1 MAPFD
6 NGYSSTLINKLSP
19 LIEGQVPDFIQ
30 ADHEVFVRF
39 LKHYYQYLES
49 GELRV
54 TVSIDN
60 MLLEV
65 QTESFL
71 LLEDGNKLVLESSEG
86 KFSPNE
92 TITGG
97 TSKATATV
105 LVDDLG
111 NSIKPRLF
119 ISGQQQFQTGE
130 TITGGTSGATGT
142 VVRYRGNP
150 IQNLQQLIEYANTD
164 NTIYDFLDQLRES
177 FMNAIPKNLASGLD
191 QRNLIKNIRE
201 LYRAKGTSEGHKIF
215 LRMLLDQ
222 SSDILYPNQFMMR
235 VSDGNWGYK
244 NIIRCSPGV
253 NSDPFEMVGQV
264 ITGQTSGATAVVAN
278 AISTAEGAD
287 EISEFEINP
296 ASLTGTFVDGETV
309 IGVAINEDVDM
320 SFTVRGIVTS
330 YTVTDGGKLYSVNE
344 DLDLDGQSTIG
355 NGEATAKIGSIK
367 TGSVSRVV
375 IDDVG
380 ANYEVGDTLTFTTT
394 ETGTSTKAATGFVS
408 VIDGS
413 LAIDGTDSSGTDA
426 DDNLILED
434 GSTSS
439 LVVFNIGLEGATG
452 DGVLLLDRTT
462 AAGANAGDK
471 LVLEAATRVQFTLDS
486 YGTVNDTFALES
498 GTVGT
503 GEIARVFIKD
513 GGEGYSLLP
522 SVTVTS
528 TNGTGAALLSDTD
541 DIGVVD
547 SVVIPNQGF
556 KYIEAPEGRFR
567 ANFLLKDVSGTF
579 ALNNTLTTAGLT
591 GTVQSFDST
600 TKVLKTTFDDVER
613 VAMETGDSNTIELE
627 NATEVTIDG
636 RAVGFSLADRVG
648 ETVFKIDNHL
658 AGEGDLRLETGDN
671 ILMEGSDE
679 VGIDRFIVED
689 ELSNVFLIRE
699 DGTVHNG
706 VIGFQLET
714 ATPNSENGFGNLIY
728 EDNTGG
734 ERVLTERSVSNQSS
748 RVGGPGSGFISES
761 VGNPNITRVNR
772 ALPFPTKGVS
782 PGPFAISLSI
792 VGRSEVGIIIDE
804 NDLIKTNNTEDLGKF
819 GDMLLLL
826 EDATANV
833 GDKLIGERTGNN
845 IIFNGTGDIDNLVA
859 EDLLGNVNINQEGA
873 ASGTGRI
880 IIESAF
886 TTAPNSLSGVALLP
900 NLRSRM
906 LGNEEALSGN
916 IEINR
921 TNSDS
926 KDAGDDI
933 ILEDV
938 PDFSSETVTI
948 TDSGGAT
955 GTIVSVDVA
964 KGTSSIGTI
973 AETTPSYSNIESL
986 IGEALN
992 RIQDSVYYQQ
1002 FAYEVQVGAG
1012 QGEYLDQM
1020 KKAVHPAGFN
1030 IFGKV
1035 SIATL
1040 VSAAI
1045 PVAGSSLG
1053 GGYTADT
1060 DTFSPVLASTF
1071 EIIFAEQITK
1081 DHRAI
1086 TRPVAG
1092 YDDKLVLETDNP
1104 VGELVLE
1111 AATVSSDVTGGL
1123 PNDTTGR
1130 LITET
1135 ENVIG
1140 ARILLETSSPGNPL
1154 YLILNASD
1162 TSGSNDG
1169 NRIVSETAESQSFTL
1184 ALEPPNTL
1192 NGGDFL
1198 PGGTIPSV
1206 LSFLLEDGTANTG
1219 DKLELE
1225 TDTPN
1230 CGRDKSFFTFDVSRN
1245 DRVLDEDGANQYLE
1259 TAGVGYRNSAGER
1272 GLVISRV
1279 VAKIN
1284 LPNKNVNS
1292 IPNGAVFLGENAFDE
1307 ELGSISLEI
1316 GKTGGNGTGN
1326 LTLNGFNQVNVLGN
1340 VDRIA
1345 ATGDKIQLQ
1354 TSTDSNVGSGVT
1366 FKDFAE
1372 YGNDNIV
1379 LNGSDTSGSNAGD
1392 NILLEAGTLD
1402 DSTHANV
1409 IPAMV
1414 ATDVLIGETR
1424 EFRAF
1429 HKIRDIIRPP
1439 RLSVNSHVNGED
1451 FNLVSEA
1458 SEVGTIQLEDATS
1471 SESTKD
1477 FLLLEDGVGVGF
1489 NNRLS
1494 LEKQF
1499 LIPEDFTANQSSGVI
1514 PTENFTNSDLEPR
1527 HYASDVAKRPIGSI
1541 SFESTGLGEVHIQ
1554 LEDGTVGIVA
1564 GSHRPPSAG
1573 FLISDG
1579 EIKGTG
1585 TDATLTNVGVRM
1597 GMENSIRMSNGEQ
1610 GLGHGIVAL
1619 NRAPMG
1625 DNNNIGERIILES
1638 ATIFD
1643 YLNNTDA
1650 VPAAVSNEFSFD
1662 NTTPRF
1668 DQTGFSFDST
1678 L

>member
-30 ADHEVFVRF
+30 ADHDVFVRF

-49 GELRV
+49 GELRL

-97 TSKATATV
+97 TSNATATV

-111 NSIKPRLF
+111 NSTKPRLF

-150 IQNLQQLIEYANTD
+150 IQNLQQLLEYANTD
-164 NTIYDFLDQLRES
+164 NTIYDFLDQLRDS

-222 SSDILYPNQFMMR
+222 SSDIMYPNQFMMR
-235 VSDGNWGYK
+235 ASDGNWGFK
-244 NIIRCSPGV
+244 NILRCSPGA
-253 NSDPFEMVGQV
+253 NADPAEMIGQV
-264 ITGQTSGATAVVAN
+264 ITGQTSGATAVVAD
-278 AISTAEGAD
+278 ALSTAEGTD

-296 ASLTGTFVDGETV
+296 VSLTGTFVDGETV
-309 IGVAINEDVDM
+309 LGVAINEDVTM

-330 YTVTDGGKLYSVNE
+330 YAVTDGGKLYSVND
-344 DLDLDGQSTIG
+344 DLDLDGQSAIG
-355 NGEATAKIGSIK
+355 NGEALAKIGSIK
-367 TGSVSRVV
+367 TGSVSRVI

-380 ANYEVGDTLTFTTT
+380 ANYKVGDTLTFTTT
-394 ETGTSTKAATGFVS
+394 ETGTATKAATGFVS

-413 LAIDGTDSSGTDA
+413 LAIDGTDSSGADA
-426 DDNLILED
+426 GDNLILED

-439 LVVFNIGLEGATG
+439 LVEFNIGLENATTTG
-452 DGVLLLDRTT
+452 DGILLLDRTT
-462 AAGANAGDK
+462 TGGANANEK
-471 LVLEAATRVQFTLDS
+471 LVLEPATKVQFTLDS
-486 YGTVNDTFALES
+486 HGTDNDTFALES
-498 GTVGT
+498 ETVGT

-522 SVTVTS
+522 SVGITS
-528 TNGTGAALLSDTD
+528 TNGASAVLLADTN
-541 DIGVVD
+541 DIGIVD
-547 SVVIPNQGF
+547 SVNVTNQGF
-556 KYIEAPEGRFR
+556 KYTVAPEGRFR

-579 ALNNTLTTAGLT
+579 AFGNTLTTAGFT

-600 TKVLKTTFDDVER
+600 TKVLKTTFEDVER
-613 VAMETGDSNTIELE
+613 VTMETGDSNQIVLE
-627 NATEVTIDG
+627 DSLFV
-636 RAVGFSLADRVG
+636 LADRAG
-648 ETVFKIDNHL
+648 ETDFKIDNHL
-658 AGEGDLRLETGDN
+658 AGEGDLLLETGDS
-671 ILMEGSDE
+671 ILMDASDE
-679 VGIDRFIVED
+679 VGIDRFVAED
-689 ELSNVFLIRE
+689 NLNNVFI
-699 DGTVHNG
+699 
-706 VIGFQLET
+706 IQ
-714 ATPNSENGFGNLIY
+714 ENGDPAESIIN
-728 EDNTGG
+728 
-734 ERVLTERSVSNQSS
+734 S
-748 RVGGPGSGFISES
+748 RVDGPGNGFISEG
-761 VGNPNITRVNR
+761 VGVPNPINPRSGRGSRRLANGQI
-772 ALPFPTKGVS
+772 PTIGVS
-782 PGPFAISLSI
+782 KQSDTNVLNPSI
-792 VGRSEVGIIIDE
+792 VGQSEVAITVDE
-804 NDLIKTNNTEDLGKF
+804 NDSIRTDNTLDLGKF
-819 GDMLLLL
+819 GDMRLLL

-833 GDKLIGERTGNN
+833 GDKLIGERTGNS
-845 IIFNGTGDIDNLVA
+845 IILNGTGDIDNLVA
-859 EDLLGNVNINQEGA
+859 EDELGNVNINQEGA

-880 IIESAF
+880 ILESGF
-886 TTAPNSLSGVALLP
+886 TAAPNSLSGVASLP
-900 NLRSRM
+900 NVRSRL

-916 IEINR
+916 IEIDG
-921 TNSDS
+921 TNSNS
-926 KDAGDDI
+926 ADAGDDI
-933 ILEDV
+933 VFEDA

-955 GTIVSVDVA
+955 GTIVSVDIA

-973 AETTPSYSNIESL
+973 AETTAAYSNIESL

-1002 FAYEVQVGAG
+1002 FSYEVQVGAG
-1012 QGEYLDQM
+1012 QAEYLDQM

-1071 EIIFAEQITK
+1071 EIIFQEQVTK

-1104 VGELVLE
+1104 VGELALE

-1130 LITET
+1130 LISET
-1135 ENVIG
+1135 ENTIG
-1140 ARILLETSSPGNPL
+1140 ARILLETSSPDNPL
-1154 YLILNASD
+1154 YLVLNASD
-1162 TSGSNDG
+1162 TSGSNNGD
-1169 NRIVSETAESQSFTL
+1169 RIVSETAESQSFTL
-1184 ALEPPNTL
+1184 ALEPSNTL
-1192 NGGDFL
+1192 NGGDLL
-1198 PGGTIPSV
+1198 PGGSIPSV
-1206 LSFLLEDGTANTG
+1206 SSFLLESGTVNANTG

-1259 TAGVGYRNSAGER
+1259 TAGVGYRNAAGER

-1279 VAKIN
+1279 TAKIN

-1307 ELGSISLEI
+1307 ELGTISLEL
-1316 GKTGGNGTGN
+1316 GRTGLGTGA
-1326 LTLNGFNQVNVLGN
+1326 LTLNGFNQVNLSGN
-1340 VDRIA
+1340 VDRIT
-1345 ATGDKIQLQ
+1345 ATGEKIQLQ
-1354 TSTDSNVGSGVT
+1354 TSTDNNVGSGVT
-1366 FKDFAE
+1366 FKDFGE
-1372 YGNDNIV
+1372 YANDFIV
-1379 LNGSDTSGSNAGD
+1379 LNGSDVSSSNAGD
-1392 NILLEAGTLD
+1392 NILLEAGTLTD
-1402 DSTHANV
+1402 NKHRLKSMT
-1409 IPAMV
+1409 
-1414 ATDVLIGETR
+1414 ATDVLVGETR
-1424 EFRAF
+1424 LVKSF
-1429 HKIRDIIRPP
+1429 HKLRDIIRPP
-1439 RLSVNSHVNGED
+1439 RLSVNKDVNGED
-1451 FNLVSEA
+1451 FNLVSEV

-1471 SESTKD
+1471 SESTRD

-1499 LIPEDFTANQSSGVI
+1499 LIPEDFTANLDSGVI

-1527 HYASDVAKRPIGSI
+1527 HYASEVNKRPLGGI
-1541 SFESTGLGEVHIQ
+1541 SFESTGVGEVHIR
-1554 LEDGTVGIVA
+1554 LEDGTVGVIA
-1564 GSHRPPSAG
+1564 GSHRPAGDG
-1573 FLISDG
+1573 FLIADG
-1579 EIKGTG
+1579 ELVTTG
-1585 TDATLTNVGVRM
+1585 DTTTLTNENARL
-1597 GMENSIRMSNGEQ
+1597 GMEFSLHPGRAEQ
-1610 GLGHGIVAL
+1610 GLGHGVIAL
-1619 NRAPMG
+1619 NRAPKG
-1625 DNNNIGERIILES
+1625 DNNNIGERLVMES

-1643 YLNNTDA
+1643 YLENTGA
-1650 VPAAVSNEFSFD
+1650 VPAEVSNQFSFD
-1662 NTTPRF
+1662 NTSNRF
-1668 DQTGFSFDST
+1668 DQTGLTFDST

>member
-30 ADHEVFVRF
+30 ADHAVFVRF

-49 GELRV
+49 GELRL

-65 QTESFL
+65 QSESFL

-111 NSIKPRLF
+111 NSTKPRLF

-150 IQNLQQLIEYANTD
+150 IQNLQQLLEYANTD
-164 NTIYDFLDQLRES
+164 NTIYDFLDQLRDS

-222 SSDILYPNQFMMR
+222 SSDLLYPNQFMMR
-235 VSDGNWGYK
+235 ASDGNWGFK
-244 NIIRCSPGV
+244 NILRCSPGA
-253 NSDPFEMVGQV
+253 NADPAEMIGQV
-264 ITGQTSGATAVVAN
+264 ITGQTSGATAVVAD
-278 AISTAEGAD
+278 ALSTAEGTD

-309 IGVAINEDVDM
+309 LGVAINEDVTM

-330 YTVTDGGKLYSVNE
+330 YAVTDGGKLYSVND
-344 DLDLDGQSTIG
+344 DLDLDGQSAIG

-380 ANYEVGDTLTFTTT
+380 ANYKVGDTLTFTTT
-394 ETGTSTKAATGFVS
+394 ETGTATKAATGFVS

-413 LAIDGTDSSGTDA
+413 LAIDGTDSSGTDSG
-426 DDNLILED
+426 DNLILED

-439 LVVFNIGLEGATG
+439 LVEFNIGLENATTTG
-452 DGVLLLDRTT
+452 DGILLLDRTT
-462 AAGANAGDK
+462 TGGANANEK
-471 LVLEAATRVQFTLDS
+471 LVLEPATKVQFTLDS
-486 YGTVNDTFALES
+486 HGTDNDTFALES

-522 SVTVTS
+522 SVSVTS
-528 TNGTGAALLSDTD
+528 TNGESAVLLADTN

-547 SVVIPNQGF
+547 SVNVTNQGF
-556 KYIEAPEGRFR
+556 KYTVAPEGRFR

-579 ALNNTLTTAGLT
+579 AFNNTLTTAGFT

-600 TKVLKTTFDDVER
+600 TKVLKTTFEDVER
-613 VAMETGDSNTIELE
+613 VTMETGDSNQIVLE
-627 NATEVTIDG
+627 DSLFV
-636 RAVGFSLADRVG
+636 LADRAG
-648 ETVFKIDNHL
+648 ETDFKIDNHL
-658 AGEGDLRLETGDN
+658 AGEGDLLLETGDS
-671 ILMEGSDE
+671 ILMDASDE
-679 VGIDRFIVED
+679 VGIDRFVAED
-689 ELSNVFLIRE
+689 NLNNVFI
-699 DGTVHNG
+699 
-706 VIGFQLET
+706 IQ
-714 ATPNSENGFGNLIY
+714 ENGDPAGSIIN
-728 EDNTGG
+728 
-734 ERVLTERSVSNQSS
+734 S
-748 RVGGPGSGFISES
+748 RVDGPGNGFISEG
-761 VGNPNITRVNR
+761 VGVPNPIDPRSGAGSTRLADGR
-772 ALPFPTKGVS
+772 QPTRGVS
-782 PGPFAISLSI
+782 KQSDTNVLNPSI
-792 VGRSEVGIIIDE
+792 VGQSEVAITVDE
-804 NDLIKTNNTEDLGKF
+804 NDSIRTDNTLDLGKF
-819 GDMLLLL
+819 GDMRLLL

-833 GDKLIGERTGNN
+833 GDKLIGERTGNS
-845 IIFNGTGDIDNLVA
+845 IILNGSDDATPQANA
-859 EDLLGNVNINQEGA
+859 F
-873 ASGTGRI
+873 GR
-880 IIESAF
+880 
-886 TTAPNSLSGVALLP
+886 L
-900 NLRSRM
+900 

-916 IEINR
+916 IEIDG
-921 TNSDS
+921 TNSNS
-926 KDAGDDI
+926 ADAGDDI
-933 ILEDV
+933 VFEDA

-955 GTIVSVDVA
+955 GTIVSVDIA
-964 KGTSSIGTI
+964 KGTTSIGTI
-973 AETTPSYSNIESL
+973 AETTAAYSNIESL

-1002 FAYEVQVGAG
+1002 FSYEVQVGAG
-1012 QGEYLDQM
+1012 QAEYLDQL

-1030 IFGKV
+1030 VFGKV

-1040 VSAAI
+1040 VSAQL
-1045 PVAGSSLG
+1045 PTVGSSLG

-1071 EIIFAEQITK
+1071 EIIFQEQVTK

-1104 VGELVLE
+1104 VGDLALE
-1111 AATVSSDVTGGL
+1111 AGTVSQTVTGGL

-1130 LITET
+1130 LISET
-1135 ENVIG
+1135 ENTIG
-1140 ARILLETSSPGNPL
+1140 ARILLETSSPDNSL
-1154 YLILNASD
+1154 YLVLNASD
-1162 TSGSNDG
+1162 TSGSNNGD
-1169 NRIVSETAESQSFTL
+1169 RIVSETAESQSFTL
-1184 ALEPPNTL
+1184 ALEPANTL
-1192 NGGDFL
+1192 NGGDLL
-1198 PGGTIPSV
+1198 PGGAIPSV
-1206 LSFLLEDGTANTG
+1206 SSFLLESGTVNANTG

-1230 CGRDKSFFTFDVSRN
+1230 CGRDKSFFTFDVTRK

-1259 TAGVGYRNSAGER
+1259 TAGVGYRNAAGER

-1279 VAKIN
+1279 TAKIN

-1292 IPNGAVFLGENAFDE
+1292 IPNGAIFLGENAFDE
-1307 ELGSISLEI
+1307 ELGSISLEL
-1316 GKTGGNGTGN
+1316 GRTGLGTGA
-1326 LTLNGFNQVNVLGN
+1326 LTLNGFNQVNPLGN
-1340 VDRIA
+1340 VDRVT

-1354 TSTDSNVGSGVT
+1354 TTTDSNAGSGVT
-1366 FKDFAE
+1366 FKDFGE
-1372 YGNDNIV
+1372 YANDFIV
-1379 LNGSDTSGSNAGD
+1379 FDGTDVSSSNAGD
-1392 NILLEAGTLD
+1392 NILLEAGTLTD
-1402 DSTHANV
+1402 NTHRLKS
-1409 IPAMV
+1409 MT

-1424 EFRAF
+1424 LVKSF
-1429 HKIRDIIRPP
+1429 HKLRDIIRPP
-1439 RLSVNSHVNGED
+1439 RLSVNKDVNGED
-1451 FNLVSEA
+1451 FNLVSEV

-1471 SESTKD
+1471 SESTRD

-1499 LIPEDFTANQSSGVI
+1499 LIPEDFTANRDSGVI

-1527 HYASDVAKRPIGSI
+1527 HYASEVNKRPLGGI
-1541 SFESTGLGEVHIQ
+1541 SFESTGVGEVHIR
-1554 LEDGTVGIVA
+1554 LEDGTVGVIA
-1564 GSHRPPSAG
+1564 GSHRPAGDG
-1573 FLISDG
+1573 FLVADG
-1579 EIKGTG
+1579 ELVTTG
-1585 TDATLTNVGVRM
+1585 DTTTLTNENARL
-1597 GMENSIRMSNGEQ
+1597 GMEFSLHPGRAEQ
-1610 GLGHGIVAL
+1610 GLGHGVIAL
-1619 NRAPMG
+1619 NRAPKG
-1625 DNNNIGERIILES
+1625 DNNNIGERLVMES

-1643 YLNNTDA
+1643 YLENTGA
-1650 VPAAVSNEFSFD
+1650 VPAEISNQFSFD
-1662 NTTPRF
+1662 NTSNRF
-1668 DQTGFSFDST
+1668 DQTGFTFDST

>member
-19 LIEGQVPDFIQ
+19 LIEGQVPDFVQ
-30 ADHEVFVRF
+30 ADHDVFVRF

-49 GELRV
+49 GELRL

-111 NSIKPRLF
+111 NSTKPRLF

-150 IQNLQQLIEYANTD
+150 IQNLQQLLEYANTD
-164 NTIYDFLDQLRES
+164 NTIYDFLDQLRDS

-222 SSDILYPNQFMMR
+222 SSDLLYPNQFMMR
-235 VSDGNWGYK
+235 ASDGNWGYK
-244 NIIRCSPGV
+244 TILRCSPGV
-253 NSDPFEMVGQV
+253 NADPAEMIGQV
-264 ITGQTSGATAVVAN
+264 ITGQTSGATAVVAD
-278 AISTAEGAD
+278 ALSTAEGTD
-287 EISEFEINP
+287 EISEFELNP
-296 ASLTGTFVDGETV
+296 ASVTGTFVDGETI
-309 IGVAINEDVDM
+309 IGVAINEDVNM
-320 SFTVRGIVTS
+320 SFTVRGIVTN
-330 YTVTDGGKLYSVNE
+330 YTVTDGGKLYSVND
-344 DLDLDGQSTIG
+344 DLDFDSQTAIG
-355 NGEATAKIGSIK
+355 NGEAAGKVGSIK
-367 TGSVSRVV
+367 TGSVSRVIV
-375 IDDVG
+375 DDVG
-380 ANYEVGDTLTFTTT
+380 SNFRVGDALTFTTT

-413 LAIDGTDSSGTDA
+413 LAIDGTDSSATDA
-426 DDNLILED
+426 GDNLILED
-434 GSTSS
+434 GSTDS
-439 LVVFNIGLEGATG
+439 LVEFNIGLETATG
-452 DGVLLLDRTT
+452 SGIIILDRTT
-462 AAGANAGDK
+462 TGGANANEK
-471 LVLEAATRVQFTLDS
+471 LVLEPATKIQFTPDT
-486 YGTVNDTFALES
+486 YGTGSDTFALES

-503 GEIARVFIKD
+503 GEISRVFVED

-528 TNGTGAALLSDTD
+528 TNGTGAALLADTD
-541 DIGVVD
+541 DIGAVD
-547 SVVIPNQGF
+547 SVNLTKQGF
-556 KYIEAPEGRFR
+556 KYTAAPEGRFR

-579 ALNNTLTTAGLT
+579 AENNTLTTAGFT
-591 GTVQSFDST
+591 GTVKSFDST
-600 TKVLKTTFDDVER
+600 TKVLKTTFEDVER
-613 VAMETGDSNTIELE
+613 VTMETGDSNTIELE
-627 NATEVTIDG
+627 NATEVTIDS
-636 RAVGFSLADRVG
+636 RTVGFSLADRPG
-648 ETVFKIDNHL
+648 ETDFKIDNHL
-658 AGEGDLRLETGDN
+658 AGEGDLLLETGDS
-671 ILMEGSDE
+671 ILMDASDE
-679 VGIDRFIVED
+679 VGIIRFVAED
-689 ELSNVFLIRE
+689 NLNNVFLI
-699 DGTVHNG
+699 
-706 VIGFQLET
+706 Q
-714 ATPNSENGFGNLIY
+714 ENGIPDGSPIFN
-728 EDNTGG
+728 
-734 ERVLTERSVSNQSS
+734 S
-748 RVGGPGSGFISES
+748 RVDGPGDGFISEI
-761 VGNPNITRVNR
+761 VGDPNKSLVVGTFRSGRPRVRGKGTR
-772 ALPFPTKGVS
+772 GVS
-782 PGPFAISLSI
+782 KQSDTNGLSSSI
-792 VGRSEVGIIIDE
+792 IGQSEVAVTVDE
-804 NDLIKTNNTEDLGKF
+804 NDSIRTDNTLDLGKF
-819 GDMLLLL
+819 GDMRLLL

-833 GDKLIGERTGNN
+833 GDKLIGERTGNS
-845 IIFNGTGDIDNLVA
+845 IILNGSDASTPQA
-859 EDLLGNVNINQEGA
+859 NVR
-873 ASGTGRI
+873 GR
-880 IIESAF
+880 
-886 TTAPNSLSGVALLP
+886 L
-900 NLRSRM
+900 

-916 IEINR
+916 IEIDG
-921 TNSDS
+921 TNSNS
-926 KDAGDDI
+926 ADAGDDI
-933 ILEDV
+933 IFEDA

-955 GTIVSVDVA
+955 GTIVSVDIA
-964 KGTSSIGTI
+964 KGTSSIGTT
-973 AETTPSYSNIESL
+973 ADTTASYSNIESL

-1002 FAYEVQVGAG
+1002 FSYEVQVGAG
-1012 QGEYLDQM
+1012 QAEYLDQL

-1053 GGYTADT
+1053 GGYTSDT

-1071 EIIFAEQITK
+1071 EIIFQEQVTK

-1104 VGELVLE
+1104 VGELALE
-1111 AATVSSDVTGGL
+1111 AATVSSGVTGGL

-1130 LITET
+1130 LISET
-1135 ENVIG
+1135 ENTIG
-1140 ARILLETSSPGNPL
+1140 SRILLETSSPGNPL

-1162 TSGSNDG
+1162 TSGSNEGD
-1169 NRIVSETAESQSFTL
+1169 RIVSETAESQSFTL

-1198 PGGTIPSV
+1198 PGGAIPALS
-1206 LSFLLEDGTANTG
+1206 SFLLEDGTANTG

-1259 TAGVGYRNSAGER
+1259 TAGVGYRNAAGER

-1292 IPNGAVFLGENAFDE
+1292 IPNGAVFLGENGFDE
-1307 ELGSISLEI
+1307 ELGAISLEI
-1316 GKTGGNGTGN
+1316 GNTNGGGTGT
-1326 LTLNGFNQVNVLGN
+1326 LTLNGFNQINPLGG
-1340 VDRIA
+1340 VDRITS
-1345 ATGDKIQLQ
+1345 TGDKIQLQ
-1354 TSTDSNVGSGVT
+1354 KATDNNVGSGVS
-1366 FKDFAE
+1366 FKDFGE
-1372 YGNDNIV
+1372 YANDFIV
-1379 LNGSDTSGSNAGD
+1379 LNGSDVSSSNAGD
-1392 NILLEAGTLD
+1392 NITLEAGTLTD
-1402 DSTHANV
+1402 TRHRLKN
-1409 IPAMV
+1409 MV
-1414 ATDVLIGETR
+1414 ATDVLMGETR
-1424 EFRAF
+1424 LVKSF

-1439 RLSVNSHVNGED
+1439 RLSANSHVNGED

-1471 SESTKD
+1471 SESTRD

-1499 LIPEDFTANQSSGVI
+1499 LIPEDFTANLDSGVI

-1527 HYASDVAKRPIGSI
+1527 HYASEVAKRPLGGI
-1541 SFESTGLGEVHIQ
+1541 SFESTGVGEVHIR
-1554 LEDGTVGIVA
+1554 LEDGTVGVIA
-1564 GSHRPPSAG
+1564 GSHRPAGDG

-1579 EIKGTG
+1579 ELVTSGET
-1585 TDATLTNVGVRM
+1585 TTLTNVGVRM

-1610 GLGHGIVAL
+1610 GLGHGVIAL
-1619 NRAPMG
+1619 NRAPKG
-1625 DNNNIGERIILES
+1625 DNNNIGERLIMES

-1643 YLNNTDA
+1643 YLENTGA
-1650 VPAAVSNEFSFD
+1650 VPADVSNQFSFD
-1662 NTTPRF
+1662 NTSNRF
-1668 DQTGFSFDST
+1668 DQTGLTFDST
-1678 L
+1678 I

>member
-30 ADHEVFVRF
+30 ADHAVFVRF

-49 GELRV
+49 GELRL

-65 QTESFL
+65 QSESFL

-111 NSIKPRLF
+111 NSTKPRLF

-150 IQNLQQLIEYANTD
+150 IQNLQQLLEYANTD
-164 NTIYDFLDQLRES
+164 NTIYDFLDQLRDS

-222 SSDILYPNQFMMR
+222 SSDLLYPNQFMMR
-235 VSDGNWGYK
+235 ASDGNWGFK
-244 NIIRCSPGV
+244 NILRCSPGA
-253 NSDPFEMVGQV
+253 NADPAEMIGQV
-264 ITGQTSGATAVVAN
+264 ITGQTSGATAVVAD
-278 AISTAEGAD
+278 ALSTAEGTD

-309 IGVAINEDVDM
+309 LGVAINEDVTM

-330 YTVTDGGKLYSVNE
+330 YAVTDGGKLYSVND
-344 DLDLDGQSTIG
+344 DLDLDGQSAIG

-380 ANYEVGDTLTFTTT
+380 ANYKVGDTLTFTTT
-394 ETGTSTKAATGFVS
+394 ETGTATKAATGFVS

-413 LAIDGTDSSGTDA
+413 LAIDGTDSSGTDSG
-426 DDNLILED
+426 DNLILED

-439 LVVFNIGLEGATG
+439 LVEFNIGLENATTTG
-452 DGVLLLDRTT
+452 DGILLLDRTT
-462 AAGANAGDK
+462 TGGANANEK
-471 LVLEAATRVQFTLDS
+471 LVLEPATKVQFTLDS
-486 YGTVNDTFALES
+486 HGTDNDTFALES

-522 SVTVTS
+522 SVSVTS
-528 TNGTGAALLSDTD
+528 TNGASAVLLADTN

-547 SVVIPNQGF
+547 SVNVTNQGF
-556 KYIEAPEGRFR
+556 KYTVAPEGRFR

-579 ALNNTLTTAGLT
+579 AFNNTLTTAGFT

-600 TKVLKTTFDDVER
+600 TKVLKTTFEDVER
-613 VAMETGDSNTIELE
+613 VTMETGDSNQIVLE
-627 NATEVTIDG
+627 DSLFV
-636 RAVGFSLADRVG
+636 LADRAG
-648 ETVFKIDNHL
+648 ETDFKIDNHL
-658 AGEGDLRLETGDN
+658 AGEGDLLLETGDS
-671 ILMEGSDE
+671 ILMDASDE
-679 VGIDRFIVED
+679 VGIDRFVAED
-689 ELSNVFLIRE
+689 NLNNVFI
-699 DGTVHNG
+699 
-706 VIGFQLET
+706 IQ
-714 ATPNSENGFGNLIY
+714 ENGDPAGSIIN
-728 EDNTGG
+728 
-734 ERVLTERSVSNQSS
+734 S
-748 RVGGPGSGFISES
+748 RVDGPGNGFISEG
-761 VGNPNITRVNR
+761 VGVPNPIDPRSGAGSTRLADGR
-772 ALPFPTKGVS
+772 QPTRGVS
-782 PGPFAISLSI
+782 KQSDTNVLNPSI
-792 VGRSEVGIIIDE
+792 VGQSEVAITVDE
-804 NDLIKTNNTEDLGKF
+804 NDSIRTDNTLDLGKF
-819 GDMLLLL
+819 GDMRLLL

-833 GDKLIGERTGNN
+833 GDKLIGERTGNS
-845 IIFNGTGDIDNLVA
+845 IILNGSDDATPQANA
-859 EDLLGNVNINQEGA
+859 F
-873 ASGTGRI
+873 GR
-880 IIESAF
+880 
-886 TTAPNSLSGVALLP
+886 L
-900 NLRSRM
+900 

-916 IEINR
+916 IEIDG
-921 TNSDS
+921 TNSNS
-926 KDAGDDI
+926 ADAGDDI
-933 ILEDV
+933 VFEDA

-955 GTIVSVDVA
+955 GTIVSVDIA
-964 KGTSSIGTI
+964 KGTTSIGTI
-973 AETTPSYSNIESL
+973 AETTAAYSNIESL

-1002 FAYEVQVGAG
+1002 FSYEVQVGAG
-1012 QGEYLDQM
+1012 QAEYLDQL

-1030 IFGKV
+1030 VFGKV

-1040 VSAAI
+1040 VSAQL
-1045 PVAGSSLG
+1045 PTVGSSLG

-1071 EIIFAEQITK
+1071 EIIFQEQVTK

-1104 VGELVLE
+1104 VGDLALE
-1111 AATVSSDVTGGL
+1111 AGTVSQTVTGGL

-1130 LITET
+1130 LISET
-1135 ENVIG
+1135 ENTIG
-1140 ARILLETSSPGNPL
+1140 ARILLETSSPDNSL
-1154 YLILNASD
+1154 YLVLNASD
-1162 TSGSNDG
+1162 TSGSNNGD
-1169 NRIVSETAESQSFTL
+1169 RIVSETAESQSFTL
-1184 ALEPPNTL
+1184 ALEPANTL
-1192 NGGDFL
+1192 NGGDLL
-1198 PGGTIPSV
+1198 PGGAIPSV
-1206 LSFLLEDGTANTG
+1206 SSFLLESGTVNANTG

-1225 TDTPN
+1225 IDTPN
-1230 CGRDKSFFTFDVSRN
+1230 CGRDKSFFTFDVTRK

-1259 TAGVGYRNSAGER
+1259 TAGVGYRNAAGER

-1279 VAKIN
+1279 TAKIN

-1292 IPNGAVFLGENAFDE
+1292 IPNGAIFLGENAFDE
-1307 ELGSISLEI
+1307 ELGSISLEL
-1316 GKTGGNGTGN
+1316 GRTGLGTGA
-1326 LTLNGFNQVNVLGN
+1326 LTLNGFNQVNPLGN
-1340 VDRIA
+1340 VDRVT

-1354 TSTDSNVGSGVT
+1354 TTTDSNAGSGVT
-1366 FKDFAE
+1366 FKDFGE
-1372 YGNDNIV
+1372 YANDFIV
-1379 LNGSDTSGSNAGD
+1379 FDGTDVSSSNAGD
-1392 NILLEAGTLD
+1392 NILLEAGTLTD
-1402 DSTHANV
+1402 NTHRLKS
-1409 IPAMV
+1409 MT

-1424 EFRAF
+1424 LVKSF
-1429 HKIRDIIRPP
+1429 HKLRDIIRPP
-1439 RLSVNSHVNGED
+1439 RLSVNKDVNGED
-1451 FNLVSEA
+1451 FNLVSEV

-1471 SESTKD
+1471 SESTRD

-1499 LIPEDFTANQSSGVI
+1499 LIPEDFTANLDSGVI

-1527 HYASDVAKRPIGSI
+1527 HYASEVNKRPLGGI
-1541 SFESTGLGEVHIQ
+1541 SFESTGVGEVHIR
-1554 LEDGTVGIVA
+1554 LEDGTVGVIA
-1564 GSHRPPSAG
+1564 GSHRPAGDG
-1573 FLISDG
+1573 FLVADG
-1579 EIKGTG
+1579 ELVTTG
-1585 TDATLTNVGVRM
+1585 DTTTLTNENARL
-1597 GMENSIRMSNGEQ
+1597 GMEFSLHPGRAEQ
-1610 GLGHGIVAL
+1610 GLGHGVIAL
-1619 NRAPMG
+1619 NRAPKG
-1625 DNNNIGERIILES
+1625 DNNNIGERLVMES

-1643 YLNNTDA
+1643 YLENTGA
-1650 VPAAVSNEFSFD
+1650 VPAEISNQFSFD
-1662 NTTPRF
+1662 NTSNRF
-1668 DQTGFSFDST
+1668 DQTGFTFDST